1 LKNMRKLIKNL
12 SHIWN
17 KFKDNRQSFWDEL
30 EEQMV
35 SSDISINT
43 TGKILEEVKDQVY
56 RENIN
61 DLEKVKT
68 LLKKQIVGILSSD
81 GTSKLNLSPSPPTV
95 FLIVGVNGV
104 GKTTAVAKLANMFK
118 KEGKNVLISAAD
130 TYRSAAVEQ
139 IQHYA
144 DKLKLDIVYH
154 QKFSDPGAVVYD
166 SVEKAKARGIDL
178 VIIDTAGRMQTS
190 SNLMEELKKI
200 KKVVSRR
207 IDREVDE
214 ILLVVDSTTGQNA
227 RIQAELFNGVLDLT
241 GIILTKTD
249 STSRGGIVLT
259 IKNDLG
265 IPIKMVTNGEKLEDI
280 SYFDP
285 VKFTEMIFS

>member
-1 LKNMRKLIKNL
+1 MQKLIKNL
-12 SHIWN
+12 SYIWN
-17 KFKDNRQSFWDEL
+17 KFKNDRKSFWDEL

-35 SSDISINT
+35 TSDISINT
-43 TGKILEEVKDQVY
+43 ASRILEEVKDYVY

-61 DLEKVKT
+61 NLEKVRFS
-68 LLKKQIVGILSSD
+68 LKQQIIEILKSNGD
-81 GTSKLNLSPSPPTV
+81 SKLNISSRPPTV

-104 GKTTAVAKLANMFK
+104 GKTTAIAKLANMFK
-118 KEGKNVLISAAD
+118 KNGKKVLISAAD

-139 IQHYA
+139 IQYYA
-144 DKLKLDIVYH
+144 EKLGMDMVYH

-166 SVEKAKARGIDL
+166 SVEKAKARGTDL

-190 SNLMEELKKI
+190 YNLMEELKKI
-200 KKVVSRR
+200 KKVICRR

-227 RIQAELFNGVLDLT
+227 RNQAELFNNSLNLT

-249 STSRGGIVLT
+249 STSKGGIVIT
-259 IKNDLG
+259 IKNDLN
-265 IPIKMVTNGEKLEDI
+265 IPIKLVTNGEKLEDI
-280 SYFDP
+280 CYFDP
-285 VKFTEMIFS
+285 IRFTELIFS

>member
-1 LKNMRKLIKNL
+1 MQKLFKNL
-12 SHIWN
+12 SYIWN
-17 KFKDNRQSFWDEL
+17 KFKDNRRSFWDEL
-30 EEQMV
+30 EEQLV
-35 SSDISINT
+35 TSDISVNT
-43 TGKILEEVKDQVY
+43 AGKLLEEVRDYVY

-61 DLEKVKT
+61 DLEKVKA
-68 LLKKQIVGILSSD
+68 LLKKQIIDILSS
-81 GTSKLNLSPSPPTV
+81 GKNSKLNISSRPPTV
-95 FLIVGVNGV
+95 FLLVGVNGV

-118 KEGKNVLISAAD
+118 KDGKKILISAAD

-144 DKLKLDIVYH
+144 EKLNLDIVYH
-154 QKFSDPGAVVYD
+154 QKLSDPGAVVYD
-166 SVEKAKARGIDL
+166 SVEKAKARGTDI

-190 SNLMEELKKI
+190 YNLMEELKKI
-200 KKVVSRR
+200 KKVITKR

-227 RIQAELFNGVLDLT
+227 RIQAELFNSALDLT
-241 GIILTKTD
+241 GIILTKAD
-249 STSRGGIVLT
+249 GTSKGGIVLT

-265 IPIKMVTNGEKLEDI
+265 IPIKLITNGEKLEDI

-285 VKFTEMIFS
+285 VKFTGLIFS

>member
-1 LKNMRKLIKNL
+1 MQKLIKNL
-12 SHIWN
+12 SYIWN
-17 KFKDNRQSFWDEL
+17 KFKNERKSFWDEL

-35 SSDISINT
+35 TSDISINT
-43 TGKILEEVKDQVY
+43 ASRILEEVKDYVY

-61 DLEKVKT
+61 NLEKVRFS
-68 LLKKQIVGILSSD
+68 LKQQIIEILKSNGD
-81 GTSKLNLSPSPPTV
+81 SKLNISSRPPTV

-104 GKTTAVAKLANMFK
+104 GKTTAIAKLANMFK
-118 KEGKNVLISAAD
+118 KNGKKVLISAAD

-139 IQHYA
+139 IQYYA
-144 DKLKLDIVYH
+144 EKLGMDMVYH

-166 SVEKAKARGIDL
+166 SIEKAKAGGTDL

-190 SNLMEELKKI
+190 YNLMEELKKI
-200 KKVVSRR
+200 KKVICRR

-227 RIQAELFNGVLDLT
+227 RNQAELFNNSLNLT

-249 STSRGGIVLT
+249 STSKGGIVIT
-259 IKNDLG
+259 IKNELN
-265 IPIKMVTNGEKLEDI
+265 IPIKLVTNGEKLEDI
-280 SYFDP
+280 CYFDP
-285 VKFTEMIFS
+285 IRFTELIFS

>member
-1 LKNMRKLIKNL
+1 MQKLIKNL
-12 SHIWN
+12 SYIWN
-17 KFKDNRQSFWDEL
+17 KFKDERKSFWDEL

-35 SSDISINT
+35 TSDISINT
-43 TGKILEEVKDQVY
+43 ASRILEEVKDYVY

-61 DLEKVKT
+61 NLEKVRFS
-68 LLKKQIVGILSSD
+68 LKQQIIEILKSNGD
-81 GTSKLNLSPSPPTV
+81 SKLNISSRPPTV

-104 GKTTAVAKLANMFK
+104 GKTTAIAKLANMFK
-118 KEGKNVLISAAD
+118 KNGKKVLISAAD

-139 IQHYA
+139 IQYYA
-144 DKLKLDIVYH
+144 EKLGMDMVYH

-166 SVEKAKARGIDL
+166 SVEKAKARGTDL

-190 SNLMEELKKI
+190 YNLMEELKKI
-200 KKVVSRR
+200 KKVICRR

-227 RIQAELFNGVLDLT
+227 RNQAELFNNSLNLT

-249 STSRGGIVLT
+249 STSKGGIVIT
-259 IKNDLG
+259 IKNDLN
-265 IPIKMVTNGEKLEDI
+265 IPIKLVTNGEKLEDI
-280 SYFDP
+280 CYFDP
-285 VKFTEMIFS
+285 IRFTELIFS

>member
-1 LKNMRKLIKNL
+1 MQKLIKNL
-12 SHIWN
+12 SYIWN
-17 KFKDNRQSFWDEL
+17 KYKNNRSLFWDEL

-35 SSDISINT
+35 TSDISINT
-43 TGKILEEVKDQVY
+43 AGKILEETKNHVY
-56 RENIN
+56 SENIN
-61 DLEKVKT
+61 DLEKIKSF
-68 LLKKQIVGILSSD
+68 LKAQIIEILKDNGNNRLNISSR
-81 GTSKLNLSPSPPTV
+81 PPTV

-118 KEGKNVLISAAD
+118 KSGKKVLISAAD

-144 DKLKLDIVYH
+144 EKLELDMVYH

-166 SVEKAKARGIDL
+166 SVEKAKAKGIDL

-190 SNLMEELKKI
+190 YNLMEELKKI
-200 KKVVSRR
+200 KKVISSRTS
-207 IDREVDE
+207 REVDE

-227 RIQAELFNGVLDLT
+227 RNQAELFNSSLNLT

-259 IKNDLG
+259 IKNDLE
-265 IPIKMVTNGEKLEDI
+265 IPIKLVTNGEKLEDI
-280 SYFDP
+280 YYFDP
-285 VKFTEMIFS
+285 VRFTESIFS

>member
-1 LKNMRKLIKNL
+1 MQKLIKNL
-12 SHIWN
+12 SYIWN
-17 KFKDNRQSFWDEL
+17 KFKNDRKSFWDEL

-35 SSDISINT
+35 TSDISINT
-43 TGKILEEVKDQVY
+43 ASRILEEVKDYVY

-61 DLEKVKT
+61 NLEKVRFS
-68 LLKKQIVGILSSD
+68 LKQQIIEILKSNGD
-81 GTSKLNLSPSPPTV
+81 SKLNISSRPPTV

-104 GKTTAVAKLANMFK
+104 GKTTAIAKLANMFK
-118 KEGKNVLISAAD
+118 KNGKKVLISAAD

-139 IQHYA
+139 IQYYA
-144 DKLKLDIVYH
+144 EKLGMDMVYH

-166 SVEKAKARGIDL
+166 SVEKAKARGTDL

-190 SNLMEELKKI
+190 YNLMEELKKI
-200 KKVVSRR
+200 KKVICRR

-227 RIQAELFNGVLDLT
+227 RNQAELFNNSLNLT

-249 STSRGGIVLT
+249 STSKGGIVIT
-259 IKNDLG
+259 IKNDLN
-265 IPIKMVTNGEKLEDI
+265 IPIKLVTNGEKLEDI
-280 SYFDP
+280 CYFDP
-285 VKFTEMIFS
+285 VRFTELIFS

>member
-1 LKNMRKLIKNL
+1 MQKLIKNL
-12 SHIWN
+12 SYIWN
-17 KFKDNRQSFWDEL
+17 KFKNERKSFWDEL

-35 SSDISINT
+35 TSDISINT
-43 TGKILEEVKDQVY
+43 ASRILEEVKDYVY

-61 DLEKVKT
+61 NLEKVRFS
-68 LLKKQIVGILSSD
+68 LKQQIIEILKSNGD
-81 GTSKLNLSPSPPTV
+81 SKLNISSRPPTV

-104 GKTTAVAKLANMFK
+104 GKTTAIAKLANMFK
-118 KEGKNVLISAAD
+118 KNGKKVLISAAD

-139 IQHYA
+139 IQYYA
-144 DKLKLDIVYH
+144 EKLGMDMVYH

-166 SVEKAKARGIDL
+166 SVEKAKARGTDL

-190 SNLMEELKKI
+190 YNLMEELKKI
-200 KKVVSRR
+200 KKVICRG

-227 RIQAELFNGVLDLT
+227 RNQAELFNNSLNLT

-249 STSRGGIVLT
+249 STSKGGIVIT
-259 IKNDLG
+259 IKNDLN
-265 IPIKMVTNGEKLEDI
+265 IPIKLVTNGEKLEDI
-280 SYFDP
+280 RYFDP
-285 VKFTEMIFS
+285 IRFTELIFS

>member
-1 LKNMRKLIKNL
+1 MQKLIKNL
-12 SHIWN
+12 SYIWN
-17 KFKDNRQSFWDEL
+17 KFKNERKSFWDEL

-35 SSDISINT
+35 TSDISINT
-43 TGKILEEVKDQVY
+43 ASRILGEVKDYVY

-61 DLEKVKT
+61 NLEKVRFS
-68 LLKKQIVGILSSD
+68 LKQQIIEILKSNGD
-81 GTSKLNLSPSPPTV
+81 SKLNISSRPPTV

-104 GKTTAVAKLANMFK
+104 GKTTAIAKLANMFK
-118 KEGKNVLISAAD
+118 KNGKKVLISAAD

-139 IQHYA
+139 IQYYA
-144 DKLKLDIVYH
+144 EKLGMDMVYH

-166 SVEKAKARGIDL
+166 SVEKAKARGTDL

-190 SNLMEELKKI
+190 YNLMEELKKI
-200 KKVVSRR
+200 KKVICRR

-227 RIQAELFNGVLDLT
+227 RNQAELFNNSLNLT

-249 STSRGGIVLT
+249 STSKGGIVIT
-259 IKNDLG
+259 IKNDLN
-265 IPIKMVTNGEKLEDI
+265 IPIKLVTNGEKLEDI
-280 SYFDP
+280 CYFDP
-285 VKFTEMIFS
+285 IRFTELIFS